1 MKRLKTTASCVT
13 IAALAAVGTG
23 LAPANAATKSH
34 TLHLTSRTL
43 VAQQK
48 ANKLSETDRV
58 LVAGKTVGFSVSH
71 CVFNFAIGQ
80 AACDGAVALPSG
92 LLYVKVKVN
101 GQTGAST
108 GVVTGGTGAYAHA
121 KGTTT
126 GKPGSR
132 PSDTVITVIYH
143 T

>member
-1 MKRLKTTASCVT
+1 MNRLRTSASLVTA
-13 IAALAAVGTG
+13 AALAATCTG
-23 LAPANAATKSH
+23 LTAANAATKAH

-48 ANKLSETDRV
+48 ANKLTETDRV
-58 LVAGKTVGFSVSH
+58 LVAGKTVGFSVSD

-80 AACDGAVALPSG
+80 AACAGAVALPSG
-92 LLYVKVKVN
+92 ILYVKVKVN

-108 GVVTGGTGAYAHA
+108 GVVTGGTGAYAGA

-132 PSDTVITVIYH
+132 PSDTVITVVYH